1 MYGRRLGAKVIPIV
15 EIEKHGLSIGHESGA
30 TGDHTILIKIGLRN
44 EGRGIAKYPYIFL
57 ENTEGLQHISNPTEL
72 PYNTRTKK
80 SIGGIDHVIHPGT
93 EIFGPNF
100 YIKVQITRERLGNNE
115 FEVNSCYVDRK
126 FTIKYGAEGQF
137 IESVYFLVNRN
148 KIAELLRSQN
158 KSIALREEVD
168 YHG

>member
-72 PYNTRTKK
+72 PYNTRTKRVSVVLIMSFIRAQK
-80 SIGGIDHVIHPGT
+80 FLGL
-93 EIFGPNF
+93 IF
-100 YIKVQITRERLGNNE
+100 I
-115 FEVNSCYVDRK
+115 
-126 FTIKYGAEGQF
+126 
-137 IESVYFLVNRN
+137 
-148 KIAELLRSQN
+148 LRF
-158 KSIALREEVD
+158 K
-168 YHG
+168 